1 MLNLSNFMPSA
12 IKQLKHYGTLHAEA
26 FRSSFRNLSQNPF
39 SSLLTTTAIGLCLT
53 LPLAFYLFISNFQ
66 QISQQW
72 QNSATLSVYI
82 QPKTSLEHIKVIEHK
97 IKHYHFVEKVIFTSA
112 DDALNEFRAHSDLND
127 ILELLPENPLPA
139 VLHVEIDSKRADK
152 DSLAAMK
159 AALLKEPSVV
169 KAAFDYEWIEKMNA
183 IMHLAKILLIT
194 LFGIIGVGVVL
205 VVSNTIRLSLEHH
218 RDEIEVMYQIGA
230 TLAFVL
236 RPFLYRGILY
246 AMLGGILALLIV
258 VLANSFLEGPV
269 FELSSLFE
277 GVFHLEKLGF
287 YDTVMLLAGC
297 AALGWLGAMIAFL
310 QQHRVLTSNH
320 A

>member
-1 MLNLSNFMPSA
+1 MPNLSNFIPTG
-12 IKQLKHYGTLHAEA
+12 IKQIKHYGALHIEA
-26 FRSSFRNLSQNPF
+26 FRSSFRNLSQNPL
-39 SSLLTTTAIGLCLT
+39 SSFLTTSAIGLCLT
-53 LPLAFYLFISNFQ
+53 LPLAFYLFILNFQ
-66 QISQQW
+66 QVSQQW

-82 QPKTSLEHIKVIEHK
+82 QPKTSPEHIKVIENK
-97 IKHYHFVEKVIFTSA
+97 IKHYPFVEKIAFTSA
-112 DDALNEFRAHSDLND
+112 DDALAEFKAQSDLND

-139 VLHVEIDSKRADK
+139 VLHVEIDTKRADK

-159 AALLKEPSVV
+159 TALLKEPSVV

-236 RPFLYRGILY
+236 RPFLYRGMLY
-246 AMLGGILALLIV
+246 SMLGALIALLII
-258 VLANSFLEGPV
+258 LFANSILEGPV
-269 FELSSLFE
+269 SELSTLFE

-287 YDTVMLLAGC
+287 YDTVMLLAGS
-297 AALGWLGAMIAFL
+297 AALGWLGAMIAFF
-310 QQHRVLTSNH
+310 QQHRTLTSHN
-320 A
+320 